1 MNLTIDDLLR
11 SGQYTRA
18 VARMQDLC
26 RVQDPEIPVDADE
39 VRAQYEATRA
49 RLRAVVPPAPF
60 GSTITIV
67 KVGQR

>member
-1 MNLTIDDLLR
+1 
-11 SGQYTRA
+11 
-18 VARMQDLC
+18 MQELV
-26 RVQDPEIPVDADE
+26 RIGDPEIPVDADE

-67 KVGQR
+67 KAGQR